1 MKGLGEFSHAS
12 SHLLGLPVSF
22 SYSTLLIAGE
32 MSDINQRGLMSFQ
45 TFKASEAH
53 DVCEDFRIFI
63 EWHYKLSRSL
73 LGFSLRLVVIQTA
86 TDTFWP

>member
-45 TFKASEAH
+45 TFEASEAH

-63 EWHYKLSRSL
+63 DWHYKLSRSL
-73 LGFSLRLVVIQTA
+73 IGFSLRLVVIQTA